1 MENEKQL
8 KVSAIKNG
16 TVLDHIP
23 SGQLFKVIDILHLS
37 ECGNQITIGFNLES
51 KLYGRKGIIKIA
63 DRRFEDEELNY
74 IALVAPNA
82 TVNIIK
88 DFEVVEKKR
97 LSIPETVVG
106 TVKCGN
112 PVCVTNHE
120 PVRTAFRTEVSGGTV
135 KLVCRYCEKTTDVK
149 DMVILRDAH

>member
-37 ECGNQITIGFNLES
+37 ECNNQITIGFNLES
-51 KLYGRKGIIKIA
+51 KMYGRKGIIKIA
-63 DRRFEDEELNY
+63 DRYFADEELNY

-88 DFEVVEKKR
+88 DFEVVEKKK
-97 LSIPETVVG
+97 LSIPDTVVG

-120 PVRTAFRTEVSGGTV
+120 PIKTIFKTV
-135 KLVCRYCEKTTDVK
+135 VKDGKVQLLCHYCEKTTDVN
-149 DMVILRDAH
+149 DLTIIRNSR